1 MKTFLLLLSLLAAAS
16 AHDGATGTMHKSF
29 SSVSSVGATP
39 PSGHPIAA
47 AVRGARVGGPVGWN
61 NQCPYQCGGTCQA
74 EVDSITAALE
84 CTGCQLIGNCLAM
97 CNEAVATAGCRS
109 TCSENGDTIEVECT
123 PIPSGGDGD
132 GGDGASNALGWY
144 VWVLIVCGVVVLGSG
159 IKKACADCESS
170 GSYSK
175 M

>member
-16 AHDGATGTMHKSF
+16 AHDGATGTIHKSF

-39 PSGHPIAA
+39 PSDHPIAA

-74 EVDSITAALE
+74 EVDSITSALE

-109 TCSENGDTIEVECT
+109 TCSENGDEIEVECT

-132 GGDGASNALGWY
+132 GGDGASNALAWY
-144 VWVLIVCGVVVLGSG
+144 IWVLIVCGVITLGSG